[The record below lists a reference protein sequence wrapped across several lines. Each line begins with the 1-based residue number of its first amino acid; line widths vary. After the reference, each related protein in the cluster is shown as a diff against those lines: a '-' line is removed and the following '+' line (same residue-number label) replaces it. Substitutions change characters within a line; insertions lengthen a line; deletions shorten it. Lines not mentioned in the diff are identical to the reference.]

1 MCNSLWPHGL
11 KHTWLP
17 CPSPTLGVCSNTC
30 PLSQWCY
37 LTVLS
42 FATHFSFCSPSFPAS
57 GSFPMSWLFTPGGQ
71 NIGAS
76 ASASVLPTNIQCWF
90 PSGLT
95 GLIALLSKGLSRV
108 FSSTTIQKHQFFGTR
123 PSLWPSS
130 HIRPYMTTGKT
141 TALIIWSEK
150 DLRLTKKHLEQRDKQ
165 RLGCGSL
172 NKELHRIYSPSV
184 PMFTCKCATLSCQL
198 FLFGVSIW
206 D

>member
-1 MCNSLWPHGL
+1 MFNSLWTHDL
-11 KHTWLP
+11 QDARLP
-17 CPSPTLGVCSNTC
+17 CPSLPPRVCSNSC
-30 PLSQWCY
+30 PLSQWCHP
-37 LTVLS
+37 TISSSVAPSPPVLS
-42 FATHFSFCSPSFPAS
+42 LSQLRVFSKVCSSHQLMLQLQHQSFQWT
-57 GSFPMSWLFTPGGQ
+57 FRVDFSW
-71 NIGAS
+71 
-76 ASASVLPTNIQCWF
+76 
-90 PSGLT
+90 
-95 GLIALLSKGLSRV
+95 GLIGLIFLQSKWLSRV

-198 FLFGVSIW
+198 FLFEVSIW

>member
-1 MCNSLWPHGL
+1 MQHAR
-11 KHTWLP
+11 LP
-17 CPSPTLGVCSNTC
+17 CSYTISQSLLRLTSNELTLSIRW
-30 PLSQWCY
+30 PKYW
-37 LTVLS
+37 S
-42 FATHFSFCSPSFPAS
+42 FSISPS
-57 GSFPMSWLFTPGGQ
+57 
-71 NIGAS
+71 NEY
-76 ASASVLPTNIQCWF
+76 
-90 PSGLT
+90 SGLIST
-95 GLIALLSKGLSRV
+95 GLISLLSKGLSRV

-198 FLFGVSIW
+198 FLFGVSI
-206 D
+206 